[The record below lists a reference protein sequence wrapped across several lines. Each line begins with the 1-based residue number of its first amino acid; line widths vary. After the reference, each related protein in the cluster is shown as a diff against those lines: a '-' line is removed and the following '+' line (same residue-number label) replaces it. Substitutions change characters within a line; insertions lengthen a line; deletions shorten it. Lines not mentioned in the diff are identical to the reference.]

1 MSFVSRIIPE
11 SFRHIGE
18 LILPDARISVE
29 MGNIEQNDVLH
40 VDQAIKVN
48 VSFKT
53 VDTKYNCLFKG
64 HNMVAQACEWLFM
77 ITEGEFTIDD
87 VGPKWLAKLVHFNHM
102 EGKLQHD

>member
-18 LILPDARISVE
+18 LILPDARIIVE
-29 MGNIEQNDVLH
+29 MGDIEQNDVLH
-40 VDQAIKVN
+40 LDMALKIN

-53 VDTKYNCLFKG
+53 VDTQYNCIFKG
-64 HNMVAQACEWLFM
+64 HNMIDKACEWLFM
-77 ITEGEFTIDD
+77 ITEGEFTFND
-87 VGPKWLAKLVHFNHM
+87 VGPQWLKKLVASNH